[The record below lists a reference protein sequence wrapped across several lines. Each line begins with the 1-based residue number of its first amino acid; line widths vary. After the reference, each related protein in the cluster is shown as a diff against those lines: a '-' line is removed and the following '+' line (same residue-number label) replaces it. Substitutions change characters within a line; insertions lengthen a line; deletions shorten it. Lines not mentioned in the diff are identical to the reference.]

1 MIEQSWMRFLDS
13 LTDNLK
19 SKTCTE
25 LSRSIKNPKWLGLF
39 AIILTSAFGGAAA
52 EAQQPATIPRVVY
65 LSVDIA
71 SSMAPRVDSF
81 RRGLRDLGYV
91 EGKNIVVE
99 SRFSDGKVDRL
110 SALVTEILQLRVDV
124 IVSAGPSVTRP
135 VKAATST
142 IPIVMTQD
150 SDPVGNGFVTS
161 LAHPGG
167 NVTGLSSVDT
177 DLSGKRLDLLKE
189 IIPRISRVAVFG
201 TSTNPGN
208 KQSLREI
215 QRGAEA
221 VGIKLQYFDVLSFN
235 DIETAFRAASKV
247 RAEAVIYNVLGPIDS
262 VNRPEVITLATK
274 NRLPVIYELASYVL
288 AGGLMSYGINLPD
301 LDRRAA
307 TYVDK
312 ILKGAKPADL
322 PVEQPIKFEFIIN
335 LIAAK
340 QIGLT
345 IPPNVLVRADRVIK

>member
-1 MIEQSWMRFLDS
+1 MNHKTVFLA
-13 LTDNLK
+13 L
-19 SKTCTE
+19 CAM
-25 LSRSIKNPKWLGLF
+25 LF
-39 AIILTSAFGGAAA
+39 ALCLPVW
-52 EAQQPATIPRVVY
+52 AQQPAKIPRVVY
-65 LSVDIA
+65 LSVGTA

-99 SRFSDGKVDRL
+99 SRSSDGKVDRL
-110 SALVTEILQLRVDV
+110 SALVTEILQLKVDV

-135 VKAATST
+135 LKTATST

-150 SDPVGNGFVTS
+150 ADPVGNGFVTS

-189 IIPRISRVAVFG
+189 IIPRISRIAVFG

-208 KQSLREI
+208 NQSLGEI
-215 QRGAEA
+215 ERGAKA

-235 DIETAFRAASKV
+235 DIEAAFRAVSKV
-247 RAEAVIYNVLGPIDS
+247 RVEAVIYNVLGPIDS
-262 VNRPEVITLATK
+262 ANRTEVITLATK
-274 NRLPVIYELASYVL
+274 NRLPVIYELPGYVL
-288 AGGLMSYGINLPD
+288 AGGLMSYGINLRD

-322 PVEQPIKFEFIIN
+322 PVEQPTKFEFVIN
-335 LIAAK
+335 LKAAK
-340 QIGLT
+340 QIRLT
-345 IPPNVLVRADRVIK
+345 IPPNVLARADRVIK